1 MKKWDPPP
9 LSWAILSDFGGGSPC
24 CYLRGLGVSRG
35 VPFFQ
40 SRKKIET
47 EISWILEVGSTA
59 QHCANLCIKLSAF
72 QPPPLSATPTLPPN
86 RPNRM
91 SFSKSIKAMSID
103 DLEILK
109 KSLEAQLRDVRAAIK
124 KHASDDEDSGSETES
139 SSKKPKTAKKPATPR
154 KPTAW
159 AAWTKAVKEKYAK
172 EYAKESEKF
181 KKAHDGKLTGGKGV
195 GGFAIIFAK
204 MMREKHDDD
213 YAEFEAEVKSANAS
227 EASSDEKPAKK
238 AATKKPKTKKAK
250 APKASAAA
258 AAETEDEAEEEREE
272 AAEEEAAAPTEIQA
286 SECIWKV
293 LSINGGTKYA
303 YETKTRGCWNRNE
316 DKTRADWA
324 GLYDPETKKLDTSAP
339 EIVITE

>member
-1 MKKWDPPP
+1 
-9 LSWAILSDFGGGSPC
+9 
-24 CYLRGLGVSRG
+24 
-35 VPFFQ
+35 
-40 SRKKIET
+40 
-47 EISWILEVGSTA
+47 
-59 QHCANLCIKLSAF
+59 
-72 QPPPLSATPTLPPN
+72 
-86 RPNRM
+86 M

-139 SSKKPKTAKKPATPR
+139 SSKSSKKPKTAKKPATPR

-181 KKAHDGKLTGGKGV
+181 KNAHDGKLAGKGI

-204 MMREKHDDD
+204 MMREKHEDD

-238 AATKKPKTKKAK
+238 AAAKKPKSKK
-250 APKASAAA
+250 APKASAA
-258 AAETEDEAEEEREE
+258 ETEDEAEE

-286 SECIWKV
+286 SECDWKV
-293 LSINGGTKYA
+293 MPINGTKYA